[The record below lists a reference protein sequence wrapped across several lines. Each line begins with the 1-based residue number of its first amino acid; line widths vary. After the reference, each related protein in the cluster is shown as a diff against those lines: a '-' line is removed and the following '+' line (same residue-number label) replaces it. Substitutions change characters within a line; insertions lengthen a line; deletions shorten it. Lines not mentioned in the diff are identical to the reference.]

1 MLFGKLQCTLTL
13 YNKITQ
19 ELLQIRNIVQI
30 NKDCANSND
39 YKTQE
44 IVQIVQEASRGR
56 GSDN

>member
-1 MLFGKLQCTLTL
+1 MFFGKLQCTLTL

-19 ELLQIRNIVQI
+19 ELLQITNIVQI

-44 IVQIVQEASRGR
+44 IVQIVQEASRR
-56 GSDN
+56 KGSDN

>member
-1 MLFGKLQCTLTL
+1 MANIQYTLTL

-44 IVQIVQEASRGR
+44 IVQIVQEASRGK
-56 GSDN
+56 GCDN

>member
-19 ELLQIRNIVQI
+19 ELLQITNIVQI
-30 NKDCANSND
+30 NKDCENSND

-44 IVQIVQEASRGR
+44 IVQIVQEASSGI

>member
-30 NKDCANSND
+30 NKDCENSND

-44 IVQIVQEASRGR
+44 IVQIVQEASHGK
-56 GSDN
+56 GCDN